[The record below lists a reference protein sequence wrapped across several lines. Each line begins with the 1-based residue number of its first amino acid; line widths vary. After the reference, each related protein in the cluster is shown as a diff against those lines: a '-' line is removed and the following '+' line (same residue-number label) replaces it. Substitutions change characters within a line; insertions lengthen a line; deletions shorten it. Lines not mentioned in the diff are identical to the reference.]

1 MFLYG
6 KNSVKERLSANPKS
20 ISKIFLKNSFSQPEI
35 EKLIALNHIPIERL
49 ADLSRIKQEQGQNFQ
64 GIIAKID
71 NFEYIAFE
79 DIISPA
85 NYTIIFLDRIY
96 DPQNLG
102 AIIRTVACFGRF
114 AIVIPKFEACE
125 VTETVLHIASGGENY
140 VPVAMVTNLSQSIAI
155 AKEYEY
161 WIVGA
166 VVDTDAQDINK
177 VSLPFPLGLVLG
189 SEGKGIRY
197 GLQKHLDLKCYIPM
211 SGANISFN
219 VTIACAIFSY
229 EIDRQRKITC

>member
-6 KNSVKERLSANPKS
+6 KNSVKERLSVNPKS
-20 ISKIFLKNSFSQPEI
+20 IRNIFLKNSFSQPEI
-35 EKLIALNHIPIERL
+35 EKLIALNHIPTERL
-49 ADLSRIKQEQGQNFQ
+49 ADLSRIKEGQNLQ

-71 NFEYIAFE
+71 NFEYIAFDE
-79 DIISPA
+79 IISPS
-85 NYTIIFLDRIY
+85 NPLTIIFLDRIY

-102 AIIRTVACFGRF
+102 AIIRTVACFGQF

-166 VVDTDAQDINK
+166 MVDSDAQDINK

-189 SEGKGIRY
+189 SEGKGIRH
-197 GLQKHLDLKCYIPM
+197 GLQKHLDLKVYIPM
-211 SGANISFN
+211 SGAKISFN

-229 EIDRQRKITC
+229 EIDKQRNKH